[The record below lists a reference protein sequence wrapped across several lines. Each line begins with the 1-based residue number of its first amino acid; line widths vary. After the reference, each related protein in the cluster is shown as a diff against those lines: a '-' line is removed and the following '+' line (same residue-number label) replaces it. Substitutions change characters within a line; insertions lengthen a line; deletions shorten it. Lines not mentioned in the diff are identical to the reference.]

1 MDNIQIPGM
10 PKMIDNVNL
19 RVRDDLEETIIKK
32 SKLRI
37 AAACFSIYAYEELKK
52 SLSGIENLKFIF
64 TSPTFITEKTEK
76 SKREFFIPR
85 MTREQNLY
93 GTEFEIRLRN
103 ELTQRAI
110 AKECAAWIKQK
121 ATFKSNTTNQVVP
134 GFLNVLSEKDQYT
147 YMPFNEFTTVDLG
160 CERGNYAYNFTQ
172 RLSFPTSKSYIDLF
186 EQLWNDKQHFQDV
199 TDQVI
204 ENITTVY
211 NENAPEFIYF
221 VTLYNIFSEFLDDV
235 SEDTLPNEA
244 TGFKDSKVW
253 NMLFNFQRDAA
264 LAIINKLE
272 KYNGCILADSVGLGK
287 TFTALAVIKY
297 YESRNKSVL
306 VLCPKKL
313 ANNWNTYRDN
323 YINNPLAEDRL
334 NYKVLYHT
342 DLGRTH
348 GFSNGTDLSRLRWD
362 TYDLVVIDESH
373 NFRNGGKLES
383 EDDSKDNRYVTLLKQ
398 VIRKGVKTKVLMLSA
413 TPVNTRFND
422 LKNQL
427 QLAYEGDSS
436 LLDSKLKTSRSIDEI
451 FRNAQ
456 KAFNTWSKWEPR
468 DRTTDNLLRM
478 LDFDFF
484 EVLDSV
490 TIARSRKHIEKY
502 YDTASIGKFP
512 ERLPPKSHRPHL
524 TDLKDAISYN
534 EIFEQLTQ
542 LNLDIYRPS
551 HYHLRSN

>member
-19 RVRDDLEETIIKK
+19 RVRDDLDETITKK

-172 RLSFPTSKSYIDLF
+172 RLSFPMSKSYIDLF

-456 KAFNTWSKWEPR
+456 KSFNTWSKWAW
-468 DRTTDNLLRM
+468 
-478 LDFDFF
+478 FQAA
-484 EVLDSV
+484 
-490 TIARSRKHIEKY
+490 AR
-502 YDTASIGKFP
+502 
-512 ERLPPKSHRPHL
+512 L
-524 TDLKDAISYN
+524 
-534 EIFEQLTQ
+534 
-542 LNLDIYRPS
+542 
-551 HYHLRSN
+551 